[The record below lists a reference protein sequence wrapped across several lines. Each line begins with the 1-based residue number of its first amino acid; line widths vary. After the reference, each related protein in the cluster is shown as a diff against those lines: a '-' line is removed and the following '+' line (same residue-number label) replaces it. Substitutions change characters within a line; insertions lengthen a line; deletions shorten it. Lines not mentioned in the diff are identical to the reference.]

1 MNLFKKMG
9 FWSRTAVAALA
20 LTFLA
25 GVTAAGT
32 TVTAKPALA
41 ATNMLVHY
49 IDVGQADSALI
60 QLPNGQNMVIDAGN
74 NADATLVVN
83 YLKAKGVTKVDYV
96 IGTHPDEDHIGGL
109 DAVINNFTIGKVF
122 MPARTSTTQT
132 YNDVLTA
139 VANKGLT
146 VTTAKSG
153 VSLFNTTANTK
164 TLEAHFVAPVKTT
177 YTTNNNWS
185 GVVRLVYGTTT
196 FLFSGDA
203 ETQAETDMVASG
215 QTLSAN
221 ILKVGHHG
229 SNTSSTD
236 AYLDKVKPQA
246 AIISCGLNNSYGH
259 PAQTTIDKLKARGI
273 KIYRTDLQGGFVFT
287 STGSA
292 WSADKSPW
300 F

>member
-9 FWSRTAVAALA
+9 FWSRTAIAALA

-32 TVTAKPALA
+32 TVTAKPAGA
-41 ATNMLVHY
+41 VTNMLVHY

-60 QLPNGQNMVIDAGN
+60 QLPNGQNVVIDAGN
-74 NADATLVVN
+74 NADSTLVVN
-83 YLKAKGVTKVDYV
+83 YLKSKGVTKVDYV

-109 DAVINNFTIGKVF
+109 DAVINNFAIGKVYL
-122 MPARTSTTQT
+122 PARTSTTQT

-146 VTTAKSG
+146 VTTAKMG

-185 GVVRLVYGTTT
+185 AVVRLVYGSTT

-203 ETQAETDMVASG
+203 EVQAETDMVNSG

-221 ILKVGHHG
+221 VLKVGHHG
-229 SNTSSTD
+229 SDTSSTD

-246 AIISCGLNNSYGH
+246 AVISCGLNNSYGH

-300 F
+300 Y